1 MIILLILILTL
12 ILLLPKDFLYA
23 QYMRIQSLL
32 QKHSAQGELLYQF
45 IPSLIYINDF
55 NKMKELNCD
64 YKVYSR
70 IFREAIKVKFKLGID
85 IKPLVK
91 SLKYGLIKDIQF
103 QKKYESLVQ
112 GSKLQ
117 MIAMS
122 LLIWGF
128 IFFFET
134 ITKVHSKSETIF
146 LIVSLNVI
154 GFSTYL
160 IFQRLILKKFSRSM
174 EIPLFV
180 FLNSLFR
187 SQIGQSMSEVISKE
201 EFEKLE
207 NETPKSL
214 KNFKELVKNSLY
226 QYQNYSRPISGSQDE
241 ILEEYWFVMGQQFE
255 KTLRKV
261 KFIQFVVGVIF
272 FIPCYFLFLASFLS
286 SVIIN

>member
-12 ILLLPKDFLYA
+12 ILFLPKDLLYDH
-23 QYMRIQSLL
+23 YLRIQKLL
-32 QKHSAQGELLYQF
+32 QKHSSQGEQLYQF

-64 YKVYSR
+64 YKIYSR
-70 IFREAIKVKFKLGID
+70 IFREAIKVKFKLGVD

-117 MIAMS
+117 MMAMS

-128 IFFFET
+128 IFFFEN
-134 ITKVHSKSETIF
+134 ITKVESKSETILMIF
-146 LIVSLNVI
+146 SLNII

-160 IFQRLILKKFSRSM
+160 IFQRLILKKFNRSM
-174 EIPLFV
+174 EVPLFV

-187 SQIGQSMSEVISKE
+187 SQIGQSMSEIISKE

-255 KTLRKV
+255 MTLRKV